1 MKSFQNFSYNIVEKR
16 TTPGFGSPSGYDA
29 QGEPMYTK
37 RPGPKE
43 PGRRAT
49 VQKSPK
55 TVTQVKGEIEA
66 AKRFAGARSGGLD
79 TRTVPSFVT
88 QRRQERANRLL
99 GPNPW
104 DMPGGASGG
113 QKTFE
118 RGMRKLVPPS
128 GPSPGHRERALRD
141 FIRQSPKALGTT
153 TDEIIASIIKGKS
166 AVRLTS
172 PAPVSPDPWKSS
184 ETATTPPKPKAVS
197 QAEVSKKAASYRAA
211 QKTAST
217 QRPTTSTGG
226 TPKAVSFSTPTRSK
240 SSSTPRT
247 STIDIKSAEVKG
259 TKFVEPAPKKLPGLK
274 ISTEPAGP
282 LVSNR
287 PGESKTIR
295 PQKGPGRTGVLG
307 KPKAGQL
314 TGAKI
319 EPVKVAD
326 ITSKPKVTTSLPQA
340 KTTKVT
346 LPKPPKPTLKQKIAT
361 TTASVV
367 KPKELKIPQPSTP
380 KIKPL
385 SATRTTQSQKL
396 ADTVVK
402 AAKQVRSEIA
412 AEKAAERAKLMKG
425 IGTAGKVLGV
435 VQTGIEAKKGYDIA
449 KDMGSSEKR
458 SLGAGAAR
466 AIGSGLG
473 GVVGGTLGSV
483 AGPIGSAIGA
493 TAGLTAGA
501 ELGSRA
507 YNAIT
512 GDPKKKVTTQGVLTN
527 IRKAVPQEIRAQVP
541 ANIRKGFT
549 DFVKSAGKTYGDW
562 QRSQQSGNK

>member
-1 MKSFQNFSYNIVEKR
+1 MKSFQNFAYNIVEKR
-16 TTPGFGSPSGYDA
+16 TTPGYGKPSGYDA

-55 TVTQVKGEIEA
+55 TVSQVKGEIAA

-88 QRRQERANRLL
+88 QKRQARASRLL

-104 DMPGGASGG
+104 DMPGGAGAG
-113 QKTFE
+113 QKTFD
-118 RGMRKLVPPS
+118 RGMRKLVPPT
-128 GPSPGHRERALRD
+128 GPSKGHQERALRD
-141 FIRQSPKALGTT
+141 FVRQSSKELGTS
-153 TDEIIASIIKGKS
+153 TDEVIASMLKGKS
-166 AVRLTS
+166 ATPLTS
-172 PAPVSPDPWKSS
+172 PLAAPDPWRPS
-184 ETATTPPKPKAVS
+184 ETASTPPKPKAVS
-197 QAEVSKKAASYRAA
+197 QADVSKKQAAYREA
-211 QKTAST
+211 QKPAAPT
-217 QRPTTSTGG
+217 Q
-226 TPKAVSFSTPTRSK
+226 TPSK
-240 SSSTPRT
+240 STSSPKIATVDVTAKTVP
-247 STIDIKSAEVKG
+247 G
-259 TKFVEPAPKKLPGLK
+259 TKFAEPKPKTLPGLK
-274 ISTEPAGP
+274 LGTEPAGP

-307 KPKAGQL
+307 KPKAGQM

-319 EPVKVAD
+319 DPVKVTD

-340 KTTKVT
+340 KVTKST
-346 LPKPPKPTLKQKIAT
+346 L
-361 TTASVV
+361 TTA
-367 KPKELKIPQPSTP
+367 KPKELKIPKPAAP

-412 AEKAAERAKLMKG
+412 AEKAAERAKVMKG

-435 VQTGIEAKKGYDIA
+435 VGTGIEAKKGYDIA
-449 KDMGSSEKR
+449 KAMGSSQKR
-458 SLGAGAAR
+458 SIGAGAAR

-483 AGPIGSAIGA
+483 AGPVGSAVGA
-493 TAGLTAGA
+493 TAGLTVGA
-501 ELGSRA
+501 ELGSKA
-507 YNAIT
+507 YNVIT

-527 IRKAVPQEIRAQVP
+527 IRKAVPQSVRAKVP
-541 ANIRKGFT
+541 TDVRKGFT
-549 DFVKSAGKTYGDW
+549 NFVKSTGKTYGDW
-562 QRSQQSGNK
+562 QRSQEAKK

>member
-1 MKSFQNFSYNIVEKR
+1 MKSFQNFAVNIEEKR

-43 PGRRAT
+43 TGRRAT
-49 VQKSPK
+49 VQRSPK

-66 AKRFAGARSGGLD
+66 AKRFSGARSGGLD

-88 QRRQERANRLL
+88 QRRIERANKLL

-104 DMPGGASGG
+104 DMPGGTSGG
-113 QKTFE
+113 QKTFD
-118 RGMRKLVPPS
+118 RGMRKLVAPATPS
-128 GPSPGHRERALRD
+128 KGHRERAFRD
-141 FIRQSPKALGTT
+141 FINQSSKQLGTT
-153 TDEIIASIIKGKS
+153 TDEIIASMMKGKS
-166 AVRLTS
+166 SVPFTSAV
-172 PAPVSPDPWKSS
+172 AAAPDPWKPS
-184 ETATTPPKPKAVS
+184 ETATTPPKPKPVS
-197 QAEVSKKAASYRAA
+197 QAEVSQKQAEYRQA
-211 QKTAST
+211 QKTPPAQKT
-217 QRPTTSTGG
+217 TTSAGG
-226 TPKAVSFSTPTRSK
+226 TPKAVSFSTSSRSK
-240 SSSTPRT
+240 STGSPRT
-247 STIDIKSAEVKG
+247 SVVDVNAKTVPGSKVAE
-259 TKFVEPAPKKLPGLK
+259 PKPKTLPGLK
-274 ISTEPAGP
+274 LGTEPAGP

-307 KPKAGQL
+307 KPKAGQMI
-314 TGAKI
+314 GAKI

-340 KTTKVT
+340 KTTKIS
-346 LPKPPKPTLKQKIAT
+346 LPKPPKPTLKPKVVTSTVT
-361 TTASVV
+361 TV
-367 KPKELKIPQPSTP
+367 KAKELKIPQPAAP

-435 VQTGIEAKKGYDIA
+435 VGTGIEAKKGYDIA
-449 KDMGSSEKR
+449 KAMGSSQKR
-458 SLGAGAAR
+458 SVGAGAAR

-473 GVVGGTLGSV
+473 GVVGGTLGSI
-483 AGPIGSAIGA
+483 AGPVGSAVGA
-493 TAGLTAGA
+493 TAGLTVGA
-501 ELGSRA
+501 ELGSKA
-507 YNAIT
+507 YNVIT

-527 IRKAVPQEIRAQVP
+527 IRKAVPQSVRAQVP
-541 ANIRKGFT
+541 ANVRKGFT
-549 DFVKSAGKTYGDW
+549 DFVKSAGRTYGDW
-562 QRSQQSGNK
+562 QRSQENKK

>member
-1 MKSFQNFSYNIVEKR
+1 MKSFQNFAVNIEEKR

-88 QRRQERANRLL
+88 DKRNARANRLL

-118 RGMRKLVPPS
+118 RGLRKLTSPS
-128 GPSPGHRERALRD
+128 GPSRGHQERAFRD
-141 FIRQSPKALGTT
+141 FVNQSSKELGTS
-153 TDEIIASIIKGKS
+153 TDEIIASMMRGKS
-166 AVRLTS
+166 ATPFAS
-172 PAPVSPDPWKSS
+172 PVPAAPDPWRPS
-184 ETATTPPKPKAVS
+184 ETATTPPKPKPVR
-197 QAEVSKKAASYRAA
+197 QAEVSQKQAAYRQA
-211 QKTAST
+211 QKTPPA
-217 QRPTTSTGG
+217 QRATTAAGG
-226 TPKAVSFSTPTRSK
+226 TPKAVSFTPSRSK
-240 SSSTPRT
+240 SASVSPKT
-247 STIDIKSAEVKG
+247 SVVDVTAKTVPG
-259 TKFVEPAPKKLPGLK
+259 TKVAEPKPKTLPGLK
-274 ISTEPAGP
+274 LGTEPAGP

-307 KPKAGQL
+307 KPKAGQM

-340 KTTKVT
+340 KVAKVT
-346 LPKPPKPTLKQKIAT
+346 LPKPPKPTLKPKVVAPTIT
-361 TTASVV
+361 SV
-367 KPKELKIPQPSTP
+367 KAKELKIPKPTAP

-402 AAKQVRSEIA
+402 VSKQIRSDIA
-412 AEKAAERAKLMKG
+412 AEKAAERAKVMKG

-435 VQTGIEAKKGYDIA
+435 VGTGIEAKKGYDIA
-449 KDMGSSEKR
+449 KAMGSSQRR
-458 SLGAGAAR
+458 SVGAGAAR

-483 AGPIGSAIGA
+483 AGPIGSAVGA
-493 TAGLTAGA
+493 TAGLTIGA
-501 ELGSRA
+501 ELGSKA
-507 YNAIT
+507 YNVIT

-527 IRKAVPQEIRAQVP
+527 IRKAVPQSVRAQVP
-541 ANIRKGFT
+541 TEVRKGFT

-562 QRSQQSGNK
+562 QRSQESKK